1 VWLATRRL
9 ATASRTAVVLV
20 IAASVSVGIL
30 AYAGVLT
37 ASVKATAEAKAL
49 LFTGSDVNVTLQSEP
64 ERLPSFPFPTTAVTS
79 MQRAAI
85 ASSGTQVDVIA
96 IDPRTFA
103 GAAAWD
109 ATFGPESL
117 EHYMDQM
124 KDGARDG
131 RWPALVV
138 GTSGPAETEVRLPG
152 SQSALPIRVVGTPT
166 AFPGMRSGAPLVVI
180 GRDALGSN
188 PVGLDQIWAKGD
200 PSSIL
205 RAVEDSGLTV
215 VRTVTA
221 ADVATAADFE
231 PTSWTFG
238 FLQAL
243 GILAGLI
250 ALGGALLHLE
260 ARQRSRE
267 VSYALA
273 RRMGLGRGAH
283 RASVAIELASILLAS
298 VVIGTALAAIA
309 ARLVFG
315 QLDPLPAIPPPP
327 LFRVPVVLLAVTAV
341 VALAASWIGAWR
353 VQRAADHARVGEV
366 MRLAA

>member
-1 VWLATRRL
+1 
-9 ATASRTAVVLV
+9 
-20 IAASVSVGIL
+20 VSVGIL

-37 ASVKATAEAKAL
+37 ASVKATAGAKAL

-64 ERLPSFPFPTTAVTS
+64 ERMPSFPFPTTPVTS
-79 MQRAAI
+79 LQRAAL
-85 ASSGTQVDVIA
+85 ASGGTQVDVIA
-96 IDPRTFA
+96 IDPASFA

-109 ATFGPESL
+109 ATFGSESL

-124 KDGARDG
+124 KEGAADG

-152 SQSALPIRVVGTPT
+152 SQSALPIGVVGTPT
-166 AFPGMRSGAPLVVI
+166 AFPGMRTGTPLVVI
-180 GRDALGSN
+180 GRAALGSN

-200 PSSIL
+200 PSSIIK
-205 RAVEDSGLTV
+205 AVEDAGLTV

-243 GILAGLI
+243 GIMAGLI

-283 RASVAIELASILLAS
+283 RASVAIELSSILLAS
-298 VVIGTALAAIA
+298 VVIGTVLAAIA

-327 LFRVPVVLLAVTAV
+327 LFRVPVLLLAVTAAI
-341 VALAASWIGAWR
+341 ALVASWVGAWR

-366 MRLAA
+366 MRLAV